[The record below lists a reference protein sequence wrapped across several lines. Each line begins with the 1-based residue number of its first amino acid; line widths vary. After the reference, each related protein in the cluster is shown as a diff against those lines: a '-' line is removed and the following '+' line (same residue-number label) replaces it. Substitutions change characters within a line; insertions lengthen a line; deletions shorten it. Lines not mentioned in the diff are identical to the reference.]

1 MKHPAN
7 VAMHWALKYCR
18 YESSQRVTFSN
29 TPKCLARWVLHD
41 VPWRNCYRQKGN
53 YVFTCVCLSVR
64 MSVRPSVRPSVCLSV
79 CLSVRPLRPSVWLSV
94 KRITQKLLI
103 KSLWNFTEW
112 LDPVQGPIEYSLN
125 DVDPRSRSLEVKG
138 QNHFSVSKYVES
150 RQKLMCC
157 LFNSLNISKYEYG
170 P

>member
-7 VAMHWALKYCR
+7 VARHWSIAAMNPPNGWR
-18 YESSQRVTFSN
+18 FPTRQNVSHGESYMTYPDVIVIAKKAIMFS
-29 TPKCLARWVLHD
+29 PVS
-41 VPWRNCYRQKGN
+41 
-53 YVFTCVCLSVR
+53 VCLSVC
-64 MSVRPSVRPSVCLSV
+64 PSVRPSVHLSV